1 MIALDRTLLENTFL
15 LDEANALK
23 NSGFIT
29 LEQSK
34 TIAEKL
40 PSLKRQHNL
49 LVRLGFF
56 LLGCILFSSI
66 MGAISVFSMPILES
80 NYELM
85 IFLYAVV
92 GFVVCEFLTK
102 KDYYGFGLD
111 DAFILGSQI
120 TLFIAIGITSETVLA
135 VFIAMTVVGLFCC
148 LRYIHTLSA
157 LISCVGIAGL
167 ISNLIIEHKV
177 IDMSFLPFVMLFLA
191 IGIYSIYNKL
201 SQSPKS
207 YYYKNSLQIAKVF
220 SLILGYASVNYL
232 VVRQL
237 SEELM
242 GLVLVGNK
250 DIPFSFLF
258 YGLTFIVPVLFIVCS
273 LYKKDRTMLIIGFL
287 TLGFS
292 FYTIRYYYSLMP
304 VEIALI
310 LGGTIL
316 FGLTYFFIKKIKD
329 KEVGVTFKRDRNADS
344 NALLNVQALIIN
356 SQLDLKPVETVNQNM
371 PFGGG
376 DFSGGGSGGSF

>member
-1 MIALDRTLLENTFL
+1 
-15 LDEANALK
+15 
-23 NSGFIT
+23 
-29 LEQSK
+29 
-34 TIAEKL
+34 
-40 PSLKRQHNL
+40 
-49 LVRLGFF
+49 
-56 LLGCILFSSI
+56 
-66 MGAISVFSMPILES
+66 
-80 NYELM
+80 
-85 IFLYAVV
+85 
-92 GFVVCEFLTK
+92 
-102 KDYYGFGLD
+102 
-111 DAFILGSQI
+111 
-120 TLFIAIGITSETVLA
+120 
-135 VFIAMTVVGLFCC
+135 
-148 LRYIHTLSA
+148 
-157 LISCVGIAGL
+157 
-167 ISNLIIEHKV
+167 
-177 IDMSFLPFVMLFLA
+177 MLFLA